1 MLAAVAAA
9 LKDDEAAEEPPAPAA
24 GAWDGLADHAVAA
37 IKGDAERRLLWR
49 VAEARG
55 QRVSLSELS
64 SNFGLPAAPSLEHD
78 FPELHAFCAEHPT
91 ERPIPVLFEGDDGDG
106 WYRMAWRDA
115 NAFVWAFEGQGAG
128 AMMSRERARRP
139 SSASRSSLSI
149 ATQTTPSSACSGC
162 ARKIAPM
169 TCARG
174 APAAPVGAKSRSTRA
189 PVSTSSI
196 VACSVRKRSPDF
208 VAASAGAATSV
219 VAALP
224 TGLRFARASS
234 AM

>member
-78 FPELHAFCAEHPT
+78 FPEPT
-91 ERPIPVLFEGDDGDG
+91 PSALSIPPSDPFPCSPRATTATAGT
-106 WYRMAWRDA
+106 AWR
-115 NAFVWAFEGQGAG
+115 G
-128 AMMSRERARRP
+128 AMR
-139 SSASRSSLSI
+139 
-149 ATQTTPSSACSGC
+149 TPSSGRLRVR
-162 ARKIAPM
+162 ARE
-169 TCARG
+169 R
-174 APAAPVGAKSRSTRA
+174 
-189 PVSTSSI
+189 
-196 VACSVRKRSPDF
+196 
-208 VAASAGAATSV
+208 
-219 VAALP
+219 
-224 TGLRFARASS
+224 
-234 AM
+234 